1 MDIAIRRRLT
11 TDEFLCSLLAR
22 FGDEAAIFYR
32 KAPADTDLEENY
44 PHVIFS
50 VDKFSDPQKGVAG
63 ILTVDIISSQM
74 HTAPEEIERP
84 LRERLEGVFLRPQSG
99 EIFSLK
105 WQRSDIFSEPVAE
118 RAALIIGVTMMFEIY
133 EFPLAE
139 TNAPDPVEALNHWA
153 TGTNAVIIGVTEFEE
168 FFEPTREQPAI
179 YFDVE
184 RIRLVEQSNSKA
196 TFDATINL
204 HVFAP
209 DVRSRRE
216 WLANLNHELALLGTV
231 FANDGS
237 PMFLQNSEYLW
248 AASEVQGQI
257 QFIFRYAVT
266 RRYPY
271 AHPMIEAKF
280 ATGAKIRRFEDV
292 HDKRI
297 DFGSAE
303 EFRRKPCAGGDGVKD
318 ERQIDFHT

>member
-1 MDIAIRRRLT
+1 MT
-11 TDEFLCSLLAR
+11 TDEFLCSLLAK
-22 FGDEAAIFYR
+22 FYDAPAIFYG
-32 KAPADTDLEENY
+32 KAPADTDSEENY
-44 PHVIFS
+44 PRVVFS

-63 ILTVDIISSQM
+63 ILTVDVMSLQTKTS
-74 HTAPEEIERP
+74 PEEIERP
-84 LRERLEGVFLRPQSG
+84 LRERLEGVFFRPDIG
-99 EIFSLK
+99 EIFSVK
-105 WQRSDIFSEPVAE
+105 WQRSDVFNEPASERMPLVV
-118 RAALIIGVTMMFEIY
+118 GVSMSFEIY

-139 TNAPDPVEALNHWA
+139 TSAPDPVEALNHWA
-153 TGTNAVIIGVTEFEE
+153 TPTGALIIGVTEFENY
-168 FFEPTREQPAI
+168 FEPTREKPAI

-184 RIRLVEQSNSKA
+184 RIRLIEQSNSKA

-216 WLANLNHELALLGTV
+216 WLANLNHELALCGTV
-231 FANDGS
+231 FLNDGS

-271 AHPMIEAKF
+271 AHPMIEARM
-280 ATGAKIRRFEDV
+280 ATGNKLRRFDHV

-303 EFRRKPCAGGDGVKD
+303 EFRREPRVGRNGVEN